1 MSYYNQI
8 NQHIFARK
16 LIQMVKVNRVING
29 YLNNGDNNK
38 DEGKIKAAV
47 SIKELLTTID
57 LNAEVVPENNL
68 DMFSRLIAS
77 LKGGNLNRDEIT
89 VINEIINLQ

>member
-1 MSYYNQI
+1 
-8 NQHIFARK
+8 
-16 LIQMVKVNRVING
+16 MVKVNRVING

>member
-1 MSYYNQI
+1 M
-8 NQHIFARK
+8 
-16 LIQMVKVNRVING
+16 KVNGVING

-38 DEGKIKAAV
+38 NEGEVKAAA

-57 LNAEVVPENNL
+57 LNAEIVPENNL

-89 VINEIINLQ
+89 VINKIINYK